1 MSSQDSRAYVLME
14 IQPGKEKEFVDYVMS
29 KGLLKDINVERLDFV
44 HGSFDAVVLLR
55 GTTKSI
61 DARIMDLRKIPFIR
75 RTETL
80 LCLEIYNWE
89 DISGRL
95 NE

>member
-1 MSSQDSRAYVLME
+1 MASQDSRAYVLVQ
-14 IQPGKEKEFVDYVMS
+14 IQPGKEKEFAAEVLSKRLVVDS
-29 KGLLKDINVERLDFV
+29 KEERMDLV
-44 HGSFDAVVLLR
+44 HGSFDYVIIFR
-55 GTTKSI
+55 RSMKDI
-61 DARIMDLRKIPFIR
+61 DARVMELRKSQFIR

-80 LCLEIYNWE
+80 ICFELFSWE

>member
-1 MSSQDSRAYVLME
+1 MSSENSRAYVLIE
-14 IQPGKEKEFVDYVMS
+14 IQPGKEKEFSDYVIS
-29 KGLLKDINVERLDFV
+29 KGLLKDISVERLDFV
-44 HGSFDAVVLLR
+44 HGSFDAVILLR

-61 DARIMDLRKIPFIR
+61 DTRIMEIRKIPFIR

-80 LCLEIYNWE
+80 LCLEMYNWE